1 MNVNNQFV
9 IGNSSF
15 QNCHSLKI
23 IIYPNCL
30 NSIKPF
36 AFMDCSSL
44 TEISLPDSLVEIS
57 EKSFFGCTS
66 LRVISLPMNLISL
79 GNYSFSNCK
88 SLREIVINSNCSID
102 QSVFDEDYNIENII
116 IKNENKDIFEQ
127 KILHQSVKS
136 ITFSSYFKEYP
147 TILDFN
153 HIEHVSFITEHGDS
167 IINDNFVNSTNLNIN
182 ITGNI
187 HQISDNS
194 FSHSHINNFLYCGNQ
209 IVEGKF
215 LSNSQSYNNISVYK
229 HYPST
234 SIGGAPAKRDV
245 ECPNIQSQ
253 TLKLKPVY
261 IVLISI
267 GCAII
272 VTAIIILFI
281 RNHIIRQ
288 SQKRIEGKEL
298 LQKLVNEDFG

>member
-1 MNVNNQFV
+1 
-9 IGNSSF
+9 
-15 QNCHSLKI
+15 
-23 IIYPNCL
+23 
-30 NSIKPF
+30 
-36 AFMDCSSL
+36 MDCSSL

-209 IVEGKF
+209 IVEGNFFVDNKPKN
-215 LSNSQSYNNISVYK
+215 LSVYK
-229 HYPST
+229 HYPKSKF
-234 SIGGAPAKRDV
+234 GGADAKRNA
-245 ECPNIQSQ
+245 ECPNIPYEKG
-253 TLKLKPVY
+253 KLKTRYV
-261 IVLISI
+261 VLIAI

-272 VTAIIILFI
+272 SIAIIILLI
-281 RNHIIRQ
+281 RNHIVRK
-288 SQKRIEGKEL
+288 SQKRIEGKML
-298 LQKLVNEDFG
+298 LEKLVSEDFG